1 MNASSDPLE
10 KIVRELLHHLGEDPD
25 RDGLVRTPARVA
37 KSFRF
42 LTEGY
47 AQDPLAILNNAL
59 FELPMLSGGIWRFTI
74 GVLIILITLFL
85 LFAELIKAT
94 YTSTSSLVD
103 HGLSMVVFVAC
114 LVEFLLAP
122 LAATSTFFLV
132 MVATAIDVV
141 AGFTIGI
148 RVARRDLAIG
158 GGLD

>member
-1 MNASSDPLE
+1 MSLRSIPSIVLAFILYNAVVF
-10 KIVRELLHHLGEDPD
+10 IAGNTTV
-25 RDGLVRTPARVA
+25 
-37 KSFRF
+37 
-42 LTEGY
+42 
-47 AQDPLAILNNAL
+47 LANSL
-59 FELPMLSGGIWRFTI
+59 FELHMLSGGTWVFTV
-74 GVLIILITLFL
+74 GDLIILITLLL

-132 MVATAIDVV
+132 MVATAVDVV

-148 RVARRDLAIG
+148 RVARRDLSIG
-158 GGLD
+158 GGGD